1 MNLNKHFCLSLL
13 IPVFLGVSA
22 FIAVVGF
29 APLMPT
35 NLDLAQGV
43 DPFKDYIA
51 WVFYRHGPWTFPLGL
66 NPSYGLDISSSVVF
80 TDSIPLFAI
89 IFKAFSSVLPEPF
102 QYLGIWTLLCFIL
115 QSVFAWLLMGV
126 FTSNRWLQ
134 FFG

>member
-1 MNLNKHFCLSLL
+1 MNPNKQFCISLL
-13 IPVFLGVSA
+13 IPIFLGFCA
-22 FIAVVGF
+22 FIAVVGI

-80 TDSIPLFAI
+80 SDSIPLFAI
-89 IFKAFSSVLPEPF
+89 LFN
-102 QYLGIWTLLCFIL
+102 
-115 QSVFAWLLMGV
+115 VF
-126 FTSNRWLQ
+126 
-134 FFG
+134 